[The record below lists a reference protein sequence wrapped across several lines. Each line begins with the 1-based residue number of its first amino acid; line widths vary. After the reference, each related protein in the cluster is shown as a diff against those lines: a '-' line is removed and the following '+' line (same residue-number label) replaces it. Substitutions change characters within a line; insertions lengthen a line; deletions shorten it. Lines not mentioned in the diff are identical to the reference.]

1 VGEASGSR
9 APEEPEAPE
18 VLGVHEFRAAVSE
31 LLQGFR
37 ADPAADPVVVGTYR
51 RPEAVLV
58 PWERW
63 QALRSSARRHAE
75 HPDLP
80 AIRAQ
85 LARTPEERL
94 DGLRAAAAFFADA
107 RPVP

>member
-1 VGEASGSR
+1 M
-9 APEEPEAPE
+9 
-18 VLGVHEFRAAVSE
+18 SE
-31 LLQGFR
+31 LLEGFR
-37 ADPAADPVVVGTYR
+37 ADPSTDPVVVGAYR

-63 QALRSSARRHAE
+63 QALRSGARRHAD

-80 AIRAQ
+80 AIRAL